1 MASVN
6 TRIALRVSLATITGF
21 AAVIAAA
28 TPALAA
34 TGPTISAPAMRTGYG
49 TITITGKAQP
59 GALVRLYESAISW
72 NDMQPAVDWE
82 SGIPGK
88 IVTTNAD
95 RTGAYKIIRYV
106 DTGFMFAVRSSA
118 VTSPTVRVQVRVLP
132 TLKVA
137 STKAKTVEVNVDA
150 DPNQPNLPVKILRAN
165 ADGTWTIV
173 TRRQTD
179 DTGVTRVTLTN
190 QPSGTRS
197 YRAWVGGDTETGVI
211 SNYSNTVHLS
221 VK

>member
-1 MASVN
+1 MAPVN
-6 TRIALRVSLATITGF
+6 TRTALRATLATLTGF
-21 AAVIAAA
+21 AAVIGTA

-34 TGPTISAPAMRTGYG
+34 TGPTISAPAWRTGFG

-72 NDMQPAVDWE
+72 NDMQPAADWE
-82 SGIPGK
+82 SGVPGR

-95 RTGAYKIIRYV
+95 RTGTYQIIRYV

-132 TLKVA
+132 TLKVS
-137 STKAKTVEVNVDA
+137 STKAKTVDVNVDA

-165 ADGTWTIV
+165 TDGTWTIV
-173 TRRQTD
+173 TRRVTD

-197 YRAWVGGDTETGVI
+197 YRAWVGSDAETGII
-211 SNYSNTVHLS
+211 SNYSKTVQLT